1 MDWIPLVSEVGFPVV
16 ITFFLLHRME
26 RKLDDLIITIR
37 QLQNTTP

>member
-1 MDWIPLVSEVGFPVV
+1 MDWIPLVSDVGFPVV

-37 QLQNTTP
+37 QL